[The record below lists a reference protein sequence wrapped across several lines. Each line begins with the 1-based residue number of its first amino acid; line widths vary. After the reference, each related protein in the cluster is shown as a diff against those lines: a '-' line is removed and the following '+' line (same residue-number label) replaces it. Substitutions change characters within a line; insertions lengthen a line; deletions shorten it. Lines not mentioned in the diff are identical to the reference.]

1 MLILR
6 PSWGYYDTNFCSCFS
21 SADVNLSEYTIDPA
35 IYDYGDAET
44 SDYEDQVTERKI
56 EETKFGSN
64 FPSWKNK
71 LYLHFQKQT
80 DAPKPKSRGSI
91 NEEEEYDAVQV
102 TPEKEIP
109 KSKFTI
115 QGVKVKDYSI
125 LDKKISRVS
134 RSSPSF

>member
-44 SDYEDQVTERKI
+44 SDYEDQDFQDEQVTERKI
-56 EETKFGSN
+56 EKTQFGSN

-71 LYLHFQKQT
+71 LYLHFQNRLMHQN
-80 DAPKPKSRGSI
+80 R
-91 NEEEEYDAVQV
+91 NREAVLMKRRNMMQ
-102 TPEKEIP
+102 
-109 KSKFTI
+109 
-115 QGVKVKDYSI
+115 
-125 LDKKISRVS
+125 
-134 RSSPSF
+134 